1 MSEVLARRSG
11 IKRAYPMSPSQK
23 LAGCEAVFLL
33 NGLAIDFTGA
43 TGAGLFAGIAT
54 FEVDNSTGA
63 AGSKHVEVEHQEI
76 LLLNAGDV
84 DVSHVGTQVYFS
96 AENKVS
102 ISHDTNKRPKAGIV
116 TQVNADGK
124 VWVQPEVK

>member
-11 IKRAYPMSPSQK
+11 IKRAYPMSPSQTLK
-23 LAGCEAVFLL
+23 ATTCVFLL
-33 NGLAIDFTGA
+33 NGLAIDYQGA
-43 TGAGLFAGIAT
+43 TGAGVFAGIAT

-63 AGSKHVEVEHQEI
+63 AGSEYVEVEHQEF
-76 LLLNAGDV
+76 LLLSAGDV
-84 DVSHVGTQVYFS
+84 DVNHVGSKVYFS

-102 ISHDTNKRPKAGIV
+102 ISHDTNKRPKAGTV

-124 VWVQPEVK
+124 VWVLPEVK